1 MINSEQKSELVAAL
15 QSDDVSMRLQAALAI
30 GMNPQPEFLD
40 VLFER
45 CSAEPDFGVREQ
57 LTWSIIRFP
66 KETVVPKL
74 VSEVSLSN
82 NQARSQALHTL
93 SKIDGADAWGVIT
106 KELLNDPCDDVAQA
120 AWRAAVT
127 LVPAR
132 DKRGLAEDL
141 CMLLGRGGKEVER
154 SLSLSL
160 VALGEEIVG
169 PILNVAA
176 ESKDKKVQRHALFT
190 RNIFADSA
198 VGSEYAVDQVKLLLA
213 PRPKE

>member
-45 CSAEPDFGVREQ
+45 CSVEPDFGVREQ

-127 LVPAR
+127 LVPSGEEQ
-132 DKRGLAEDL
+132 GLASDL
-141 CMLLGRGGKEVER
+141 SALLGRGGREVQR
-154 SLSLSL
+154 SLSVSL
-160 VALGEEIVG
+160 AALGEATVS
-169 PILNVAA
+169 PVL
-176 ESKDKKVQRHALFT
+176 KKVIMGDDGAARDHALFT
-190 RNIFADSA
+190 QRIFNDPDLRSD
-198 VGSEYAVDQVKLLLA
+198 YAVDQVKILLA
-213 PRPKE
+213 PRPKD